1 MAEKQKINLNVRS
14 DLYRWVRQFE
24 LDRSVSKTRL
34 GIAGLAAMRSLTPP
48 ERDEMLKWA
57 ALLDEGLIRWQD
69 FEKMADK
76 STKERLAALARLI
89 KKALDSPPEEP

>member
-1 MAEKQKINLNVRS
+1 MAEKQKVSLNVRP

-34 GIAGLAAMRSLTPP
+34 GIAGLAAMRALMPP

-57 ALLDEGLIRWQD
+57 ALLDEGLIPWKE
-69 FEKMADK
+69 FEKIADK
-76 STKERLAALARLI
+76 PTKERLAALARLI
-89 KKALDSPPEEP
+89 RKALESTPEEA